1 MTEKLIQK
9 NYDDVD
15 IDALREGFEC
25 GGSDKGKGKGQRRK
39 GHLGKG
45 KASGSMSKGRSKGDD
60 EGKGKGKDG
69 GNQGYVG
76 LCCKCGV
83 PGHKQWEC
91 HEVEDSSTEGDE
103 EETQVHGVY
112 PFGNITSQEPRWH
125 WQGKQQ
131 ESQHKHVIPVNIC
144 ASTPWPPPFLARSCQ
159 PRHVFLSNSVSAARP
174 PLDFSDVCVWTFSCP
189 QCAERRLSPP
199 RRPMSKWR
207 VD

>member
-1 MTEKLIQK
+1 MRRTRTHGSRVPTQVWREK
-9 NYDDVD
+9 
-15 IDALREGFEC
+15 GSSG

-69 GNQGYVG
+69 GNQGYVE

-112 PFGNITSQEPRWH
+112 LFGNIT
-125 WQGKQQ
+125 
-131 ESQHKHVIPVNIC
+131 C
-144 ASTPWPPPFLARSCQ
+144 
-159 PRHVFLSNSVSAARP
+159 
-174 PLDFSDVCVWTFSCP
+174 
-189 QCAERRLSPP
+189 
-199 RRPMSKWR
+199 
-207 VD
+207 

>member
-9 NYDDVD
+9 NFDDVD

-25 GGSDKGKGKGQRRK
+25 AGRGHMVRECPTQVWREEGSSGGGSDKGKGKGQRRK

-83 PGHKQWEC
+83 PGHNQWEC

-112 PFGNITSQEPRWH
+112 LFGNIT
-125 WQGKQQ
+125 
-131 ESQHKHVIPVNIC
+131 C
-144 ASTPWPPPFLARSCQ
+144 
-159 PRHVFLSNSVSAARP
+159 
-174 PLDFSDVCVWTFSCP
+174 
-189 QCAERRLSPP
+189 
-199 RRPMSKWR
+199 
-207 VD
+207 